1 MSLQTTSELYQKL
14 QLSGLGIQS
23 VHTIHYQ
30 LGYDELFQHEVSSSN
45 EGFAKGVETS
55 FGAVSVD
62 TGQFTG
68 RSAKDKYIVKNTD
81 SENNVWW
88 ESEGSTGK
96 PLSESSW
103 VELKSI
109 CTNQLSGNT
118 LYVMD
123 GYCGANEDTRIAVR
137 LVTEVAWQAHF
148 LKICLFVHLM

>member
-23 VHTIHYQ
+23 VDTIHYQ

-88 ESEGSTGK
+88 E
-96 PLSESSW
+96 
-103 VELKSI
+103 LKDPPVNRYQ
-109 CTNQLSGNT
+109 NQVGLN
-118 LYVMD
+118 
-123 GYCGANEDTRIAVR
+123 
-137 LVTEVAWQAHF
+137 
-148 LKICLFVHLM
+148 